1 MEDDALA
8 SADENHI
15 GDGDVPPI
23 TGGPDVDE
31 SQSSHQI
38 NVVATEIEVNLIHS
52 VVYNVDEERQ
62 SLSNQNNT
70 ELLIL
75 MMIKYQFYGL
85 MRRDFSKS
93 N

>member
-15 GDGDVPPI
+15 GDGDVPQI

-38 NVVATEIEVNLIHS
+38 NVVATEIEVNLFHF
-52 VVYNVDEERQ
+52 VVYNVD
-62 SLSNQNNT
+62 
-70 ELLIL
+70 
-75 MMIKYQFYGL
+75 
-85 MRRDFSKS
+85 
-93 N
+93 

>member
-38 NVVATEIEVNLIHS
+38 NVVATSSIE
-52 VVYNVDEERQ
+52 DGKREEEGR
-62 SLSNQNNT
+62 
-70 ELLIL
+70 
-75 MMIKYQFYGL
+75 
-85 MRRDFSKS
+85 
-93 N
+93 